1 MPVALVAPVEDEP
14 VAALTVVEDVED
26 DVVEDEPVPPLAVV
40 QVDEPVEDEV
50 VEDELPE
57 VSTPSLEE
65 LAHDVVAAR
74 AEPSEDEPADEP
86 MTLRSVET
94 VSAIDLVMG
103 AADEDDSSEQDPAP
117 EGPAA

>member
-1 MPVALVAPVEDEP
+1 
-14 VAALTVVEDVED
+14 
-26 DVVEDEPVPPLAVV
+26 
-40 QVDEPVEDEV
+40 
-50 VEDELPE
+50 
-57 VSTPSLEE
+57 
-65 LAHDVVAAR
+65 VVAAR

-117 EGPAA
+117 EGPAAC